1 MMIGIGRVRS
11 SVLRRRVAS
20 TPSIFGIAR
29 SGARGL
35 NARRRS
41 GRLTEDRLED
51 PVRLPDVLGPPP
63 AGDEREDL
71 FGLLA
76 RHRGRLVGPH
86 VRQLTQ
92 GNLQRHRYVV
102 EAVDGDRL
110 LPALDLTDELA
121 G

>member
-1 MMIGIGRVRS
+1 M
-11 SVLRRRVAS
+11 SVTMSPTPRRVS
-20 TPSIFGIAR
+20 CSR
-29 SGARGL
+29 E
-35 NARRRS
+35 RRCS

-51 PVRLPDVLGPPP
+51 PVRLPDVRGPPP

-121 G
+121 RSAIPISQPPLAE